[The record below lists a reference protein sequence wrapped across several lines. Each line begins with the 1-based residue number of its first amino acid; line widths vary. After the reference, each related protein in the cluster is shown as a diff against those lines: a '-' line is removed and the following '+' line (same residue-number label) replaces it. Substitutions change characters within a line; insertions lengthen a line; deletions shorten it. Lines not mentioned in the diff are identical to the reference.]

1 MLHLYR
7 LYNLHP
13 VIHENL
19 RPEKPPKPFPR
30 ACVGEDGEA
39 GENGSQSTPRKRRT
53 RAKAKAEEDT
63 EGMALILS
71 LLRMTTDHHVCLY
84 VQRSWTPESRMNQRI
99 SRTRRSQTLLR

>member
-1 MLHLYR
+1 MFELDRVPDKEQAVLHLYR

-39 GENGSQSTPRKRRT
+39 GENGTQSTPRKRRT
-53 RAKAKAEEDT
+53 RAKAKVEEDA
-63 EGMALILS
+63 EGTTPILS
-71 LLRMTTDHHVCLY
+71 LPRKLIIMSACTCRGHGH
-84 VQRSWTPESRMNQRI
+84 RNRG
-99 SRTRRSQTLLR
+99 